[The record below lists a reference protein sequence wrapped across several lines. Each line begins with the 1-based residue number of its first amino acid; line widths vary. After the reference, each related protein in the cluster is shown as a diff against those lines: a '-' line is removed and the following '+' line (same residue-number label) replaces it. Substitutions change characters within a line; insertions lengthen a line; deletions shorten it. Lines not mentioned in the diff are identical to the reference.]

1 MSEDAAAWTMDTL
14 GDTAAHLMGS
24 NTYHDMS
31 AHWPESDS
39 VFRRAD
45 ERPSEDRV
53 LPQHDHGGVGARR
66 ASWPATSLRG
76 REAHDRPR
84 RLPAG
89 PRRTRFAP
97 SLVSTAL
104 IDQYRLLVHRA
115 VLGDGKPILPGRMDF
130 EPVSTTAFQQR
141 RRGACPPAGWPRHRP
156 IAGSA
161 GADWWVAGAAATTAE
176 DADVELDEVERFCTA
191 HNLWN
196 ALT

>member
-1 MSEDAAAWTMDTL
+1 
-14 GDTAAHLMGS
+14 
-24 NTYHDMS
+24 
-31 AHWPESDS
+31 
-39 VFRRAD
+39 
-45 ERPSEDRV
+45 
-53 LPQHDHGGVGARR
+53 
-66 ASWPATSLRG
+66 
-76 REAHDRPR
+76 
-84 RLPAG
+84 
-89 PRRTRFAP
+89 
-97 SLVSTAL
+97 VSTAL
-104 IDQYRLLVHRA
+104 IDQYRLVVHRA
-115 VLGDGKPILPGRMDF
+115 VLGDGKPIPPGRMDF